1 MVLSRSLAG
10 SGDYS
15 ELSHKMV
22 ELPVLVTLLAHL
34 VQAFPLLDK
43 IGFFQRDDT
52 R

>member
-15 ELSHKMV
+15 ELSRRMV
-22 ELPVLVTLLAHL
+22 ELPVLVTSLAHPG
-34 VQAFPLLDK
+34 QAFPLLDK
-43 IGFFQRDDT
+43 TEFFQKDDT